1 MALVLIF
8 AIYMVNSIL
17 SSGTPSSSAPAQ
29 QQQTADFQH
38 GMHQVKPMQ
47 RPQPVHVAP
56 QHIVQRSVANT
67 SDLTMS
73 KKEFKQ
79 LIQGFSGVVDSA
91 NSNLSKGM
99 NNLQLNINQLAG
111 IMGKSS
117 QMTQANFTLLTKK
130 IELMSQNLLKVSN
143 NLAKTQSQLKVLVAE
158 KAQNAQKL
166 SLHAVVPGRA
176 WLTDQDGKTISVSIG
191 SQLPY
196 YGQVTKIDSDA
207 GKVYMS
213 SGYVFS

>member
-1 MALVLIF
+1 
-8 AIYMVNSIL
+8 
-17 SSGTPSSSAPAQ
+17 
-29 QQQTADFQH
+29 
-38 GMHQVKPMQ
+38 MQ